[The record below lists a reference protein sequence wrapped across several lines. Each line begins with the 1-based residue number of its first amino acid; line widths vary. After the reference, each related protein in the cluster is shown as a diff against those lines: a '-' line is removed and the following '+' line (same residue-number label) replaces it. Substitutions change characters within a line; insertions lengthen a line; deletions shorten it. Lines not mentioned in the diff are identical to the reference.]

1 MPIAAPCTC
10 SKKCRSRSSSVV
22 FLGLF
27 LLSLTL
33 HAVTL
38 VCYLD
43 LRSQVKREIIHQ
55 KRDSVMTLAGSDLAD
70 PAEVLSLSHPVRLDS
85 GSSRGGESREVKKNK
100 DLMKRHRSF
109 FKATLLSF
117 LTRRLFVFIHLR
129 SVLLFPVSR
138 CQVLCLRCYGM
149 FLGNF
154 FYSSLSRR
162 FISSV
167 SRQVCFLGFLFL
179 KGWICAPVCVIPP
192 FWTETR

>member
-70 PAEVLSLSHPVRLDS
+70 PAEVLSLGHPVRLDS
-85 GSSRGGESREVKKNK
+85 GSSRGGESREVKIKRGLKKKKN
-100 DLMKRHRSF
+100 LMKRHRSF

-149 FLGNF
+149 FRGNF

-162 FISSV
+162 FVSSV
-167 SRQVCFLGFLFL
+167 SRQVWVFLF
-179 KGWICAPVCVIPP
+179 
-192 FWTETR
+192 F

>member
-85 GSSRGGESREVKKNK
+85 GSSSSRGGESREVKKTKQNK

-167 SRQVCFLGFLFL
+167 SRQVCFLGFFF
-179 KGWICAPVCVIPP
+179 C
-192 FWTETR
+192 F

>member
-1 MPIAAPCTC
+1 MARDGSSAEDFPDKVMPIAAPCTC

-55 KRDSVMTLAGSDLAD
+55 KRDSVMTLAGVTSDLAD

-85 GSSRGGESREVKKNK
+85 GSSRGGESREVKKKQRLNEE
-100 DLMKRHRSF
+100 
-109 FKATLLSF
+109 TPELL
-117 LTRRLFVFIHLR
+117 
-129 SVLLFPVSR
+129 
-138 CQVLCLRCYGM
+138 
-149 FLGNF
+149 
-154 FYSSLSRR
+154 
-162 FISSV
+162 
-167 SRQVCFLGFLFL
+167 
-179 KGWICAPVCVIPP
+179 
-192 FWTETR
+192 